1 MDKIERKLLRNYCRA
16 IIHMREQIKLERFG
30 LVFGAGISCQF
41 GFPTWKNLIK
51 QLAEHDK
58 INGNDIVGISD
69 NATNISQMLY
79 QKMKTR
85 IKTTREDVEY
95 DRETS
100 IYKREW
106 LKIIHD
112 ELYKNVPEEIEEL
125 QKKDKYIKDY
135 IPIIKEAKLTLNYN
149 FDNTIELLLGAERS
163 ESEKSKTRGY
173 RTVWDSG
180 IQLYPQHGVIYHPNG
195 FIPRGFRE
203 RPSDDIVFL
212 EDSFGDQ
219 LLDSIAGHYNA
230 LSNFYAQNTCLLI
243 GLSLED
249 ATLKHIL
256 RQNARIHPGHV
267 HYYVHYLDNKNRL
280 TDEQKEHIISS
291 NFEIYNLITLFL
303 TEKEISTLGKLIN
316 PNKQIGVMI
325 DQLGL
330 NDVYRFYLTGSVC
343 VGKSTAVSQFRSL
356 RTHDE
361 WLERKVEGMEKD
373 PTKVSDE
380 DKIREIDMWV
390 ANQWR
395 EKNYILS
402 KLESGIH
409 IVDRAPLDAFAFTPE
424 TEWVAKAQL
433 TKNTITPEQSMIKL
447 CKGKIILLIGD
458 PNEMSVRALRL
469 QKDVSVRSLGMR
481 QKLLKIVY
489 PDKNNNDVVE
499 LDTRSKS
506 RERVVKEI
514 CKIIH
519 LDEYKECDMQDIL
532 EKIESEH
539 IKPTN

>member
-1 MDKIERKLLRNYCRA
+1 MNNTERKLFTEYCRA
-16 IIHMREQIKLERFG
+16 IIHIREQISLKRFG

-41 GFPTWKNLIK
+41 GFPTWKNLIQ
-51 QLAEHDK
+51 QLANHSEISGTDLV
-58 INGNDIVGISD
+58 DISYNVV
-69 NATNISQMLY
+69 NITQMLY
-79 QKMKTR
+79 QKLKSQVSTVR
-85 IKTTREDVEY
+85 TDSEY
-95 DRETS
+95 DRATS

-106 LKIIHD
+106 LKIIHE
-112 ELYKNVPEEIEEL
+112 ELYKNVPEDISEL
-125 QKKDKYIKDY
+125 QQKDKYIKDFL
-135 IPIIKEAKLTLNYN
+135 PIIKSTKLTLNYN
-149 FDNTIELLLGAERS
+149 FDNTIELLLGAERT
-163 ESEKSKTRGY
+163 ESEKNTTRGY
-173 RTVWDSG
+173 RTVWDSD
-180 IQLYPQHGVIYHPNG
+180 IQLYPQDGVIYHPNG

-219 LLDSIAGHYNA
+219 LLDTIAGHYNA

-267 HYYVHYLDNKNRL
+267 HYYVYYLKDEKSL
-280 TDEQKEHIISS
+280 TKEQKKQIINS

-303 TEKEISTLGKLIN
+303 NEQEISVLGQLIN
-316 PNKQIGVMI
+316 TEREIGAMI

-330 NDVYRFYLTGSVC
+330 HSVYRFYLTGSVC

-373 PTKVSDE
+373 PNKVNDDE
-380 DKIREIDMWV
+380 KIKQIDLWV
-390 ANQWR
+390 AEQWR
-395 EKNYILS
+395 NKNYILS
-402 KLESGIH
+402 QQKSGIH
-409 IVDRAPLDAFAFTPE
+409 IIDRAPLDAFAFTPE
-424 TEWVAKAQL
+424 EEWVAKAKL
-433 TKNTITPEQSMIKL
+433 TKENITPEKSTTKL

-469 QKDVSVRSLGMR
+469 QKEVSVEDLKHR

-489 PDKNNNDVVE
+489 SDSNNGIIE

-506 RERVVKEI
+506 RERVAKEI

-519 LDEYKECDMQDIL
+519 LDTYEECDMQEIL
-532 EKIESEH
+532 EKIEKEK
-539 IKPTN
+539 IKPN

>member
-1 MDKIERKLLRNYCRA
+1 MNNTERKLFIGYGRA
-16 IIHMREQIKLERFG
+16 IIHIREQIELKRFG

-41 GFPTWKNLIK
+41 GFPTWKTLIQ
-51 QLAEHDK
+51 QLANHTK
-58 INGNDIVGISD
+58 INGADLVDISD
-69 NATNISQMLY
+69 NVTNISQMLY
-79 QKMKTR
+79 QKLKSQVSTVR
-85 IKTTREDVEY
+85 TDSEY
-95 DRETS
+95 DRATS

-106 LKIIHD
+106 LKIIHE
-112 ELYKNVPEEIEEL
+112 ELYKNVPEDIYEL
-125 QKKDKYIKDY
+125 QQKDKYIKDFL
-135 IPIIKEAKLTLNYN
+135 PIIRSTKLTLNYN

-163 ESEKSKTRGY
+163 ESEKNTTRGY
-173 RTVWDSG
+173 RTVWDSD
-180 IQLYPQHGVIYHPNG
+180 IQLYPQDGVIYHPNG
-195 FIPRGFRE
+195 FIPKGFRE

-267 HYYVHYLDNKNRL
+267 HYYVYYLKDENSL
-280 TDEQKEHIISS
+280 TKKQKEQIINS

-303 TEKEISTLGKLIN
+303 NEQEISVLGQLINTEKE
-316 PNKQIGVMI
+316 IGVMI

-330 NDVYRFYLTGSVC
+330 NSIYRFYLTGSVC

-373 PTKVSDE
+373 PNKVNDYE
-380 DKIREIDMWV
+380 KIKQIDLWV
-390 ANQWR
+390 AEQWR
-395 EKNYILS
+395 NKNYILS
-402 KLESGIH
+402 QKKSGIH
-409 IVDRAPLDAFAFTPE
+409 IIDRAPLDAFAFTPE
-424 TEWVAKAQL
+424 NEWVAKAKL
-433 TKNTITPEQSMIKL
+433 TKENITPEKSSTKL
-447 CKGKIILLIGD
+447 CRGKIILLIGD

-469 QKDVSVRSLGMR
+469 QKEVSVEDLKHR

-489 PDKNNNDVVE
+489 LDSNIGIVE

-506 RERVVKEI
+506 RERVAKEI

-519 LDEYKECDMQDIL
+519 LDGYEECDMQDIL
-532 EKIESEH
+532 EKIEKEE
-539 IKPTN
+539 IKPN